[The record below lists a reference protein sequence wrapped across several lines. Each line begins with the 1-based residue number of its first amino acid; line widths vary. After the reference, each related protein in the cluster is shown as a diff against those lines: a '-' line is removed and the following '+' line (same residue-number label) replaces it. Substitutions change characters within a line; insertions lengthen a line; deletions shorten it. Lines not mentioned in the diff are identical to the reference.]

1 MPQASHTPI
10 QRHASGLV
18 KQAECNGQGLM
29 PFSPPVPSSKNT
41 KQVRPGNLQKYPAH
55 PGGATAHGGQVG
67 DQFLAVKRL
76 GQQASAS
83 RIQSLAALIQV
94 TPGLQTLADEGG
106 GFPVLFSSSLTRVF
120 KNHVHWPGWVSCHFC
135 RNAA

>member
-41 KQVRPGNLQKYPAH
+41 KQVRPGNLQNC
-55 PGGATAHGGQVG
+55 PGSPRRLG

-76 GQQASAS
+76 GQQASAP